1 MFVGQ
6 SRELPAIAV
15 QPHANNPKDPRRFS
29 RRFRCETNDDA
40 EREKYAKLNQPMPA
54 PPTGTLTGI
63 IDRV

>member
-6 SRELPAIAV
+6 SRELPAMTV
-15 QPHANNPKDPRRFS
+15 QPQATDPKGPRRFS
-29 RRFRCETNDDA
+29 RRFRCETKDEA

-54 PPTGTLTGI
+54 PPTGTITGI